1 MQCIIYSCKETQ
13 YRRNLCKY
21 HHRCR
26 QMLSLHCTKSGCIKP
41 LFAGS
46 LFCRRHYR
54 EEYAQCLIQNCP
66 EKTFTT
72 HFCRRHYQQYGKT
85 VKVPQC
91 LKCDSPVFVFGLC
104 VRHNSEQKC
113 SECNSISRAKG
124 LCTRHYFKR
133 RRKAEKESLVEAA
146 DDVFD
151 NASDDE
157 GGTDQYNQCWVHNN
171 NRVNE
176 T

>member
-1 MQCIIYSCKETQ
+1 MRCILYPCKQTQ

-21 HHRCR
+21 HYRCR
-26 QMLSLHCTKSGCIKP
+26 QMLTVHCTKSGCIKP

-54 EEYAQCLIQNCP
+54 EEYAQCLIRNCS

-72 HFCRRHYQQYGKT
+72 HLCRSHYKQYGST
-85 VKVPQC
+85 IEIPQC
-91 LKCDSPVFVFGLC
+91 SKCDSPVFVFGLC
-104 VRHNSEQKC
+104 VRHNSEQRC
-113 SECNSISRAKG
+113 SECSSKARAKG
-124 LCTRHYFKR
+124 LCTRHYFKMR
-133 RRKAEKESLVEAA
+133 RQQKKESLVEVAHN
-146 DDVFD
+146 VFD
-151 NASDDE
+151 DTGNDESGSDQNNE
-157 GGTDQYNQCWVHNN
+157 SRVHNN

>member
-1 MQCIIYSCKETQ
+1 MRCIIYSCKQTQ
-13 YRRNLCKY
+13 YRRNLCTY

-26 QMLSLHCTKSGCIKP
+26 QILSVHCTKLGCIKP

-46 LFCRRHYR
+46 LFCRRHFR
-54 EEYAQCLIQNCP
+54 EEYAQCLIRNCP

-72 HFCRRHYQQYGKT
+72 HLCRRHYKQYGNR
-85 VKVPQC
+85 VEIPQC
-91 LKCDSPVFVFGLC
+91 VKCDRPVFVFGLC

-113 SECNSISRAKG
+113 SECSSKARAKG
-124 LCTRHYFKR
+124 LCTRHYFKKR
-133 RRKAEKESLVEAA
+133 RHDKKQELLEVAHN
-146 DDVFD
+146 VFD

-157 GGTDQYNQCWVHNN
+157 RGTDQDNDSGVHDN